1 MKNKHLKYNVRC
13 TFAII
18 ILILF
23 FFQAMTIVAA
33 TLVDLVRNLKA
44 FAGILIVSTCTHIYS
59 LQIRFTYNGLDILR
73 IDFGKEN

>member
-1 MKNKHLKYNVRC
+1 MKNKHLKYKVHC
-13 TFAII
+13 IFAII
-18 ILILF
+18 ILTLL

-44 FAGILIVSTCTHIYS
+44 FAGILIVSTHIYS
-59 LQIRFTYNGLDILR
+59 LQIKFTSNGLDILR

>member
-1 MKNKHLKYNVRC
+1 
-13 TFAII
+13 
-18 ILILF
+18 
-23 FFQAMTIVAA
+23 MTIVAA

-59 LQIRFTYNGLDILR
+59 LQIKFTYNGLDILR